1 MAQANLFTR
10 SDTFFGVCEAI
21 GEDFRFHP
29 NLLRLPLGLLLLWN
43 PVAVLAL
50 YAALGAAVALSR
62 WLYPNPKAEQP
73 AAAAAEPAM
82 REAAQAEPERI
93 AA

>member
-1 MAQANLFTR
+1 MEQANLFTR

-21 GEDFRFHP
+21 GQDFRFHP
-29 NLLRLPLGLLLLWN
+29 NLLRLPLGVLVLWN
-43 PVAVLAL
+43 PVAVLAV

-62 WLYPNPKAEQP
+62 WLYPAPAEP
-73 AAAAAEPAM
+73 TAAAPEPAV
-82 REAAQAEPERI
+82 EPAVLVEAEPELL